1 VNKREQS
8 AGPQAEGG
16 CSREVIFRM
25 FFSGA
30 SLWLLKCPLVQME
43 NTLKVRHSL
52 MPILASH
59 PEKGMRILRGQV
71 TYVQIC
77 FLGVR
82 GSAKAFVALEA
93 FQYTLGLLIK
103 ITYFS
108 F

>member
-1 VNKREQS
+1 
-8 AGPQAEGG
+8 
-16 CSREVIFRM
+16 
-25 FFSGA
+25 
-30 SLWLLKCPLVQME
+30 
-43 NTLKVRHSL
+43 

-108 F
+108 FWNLHMVELDMTGLLVICSTRL